1 MFADYAPRWNL
12 VPRVGSITSFLAP
25 FFFFEIGSRF
35 NARALTGNLF
45 TMAVVI
51 SLLAVISKLIGCGL
65 PLLRE
70 GWPMVFRVG
79 IGMMPRGEVA
89 LIVALVG
96 LQSRMLSQSA
106 YGIIVLMTV
115 VTTILAPPILRYL
128 FRSKT
133 TRQPHS
139 NVAARFNSSLP
150 SAGELV
156 DWQ

>member
-1 MFADYAPRWNL
+1 
-12 VPRVGSITSFLAP
+12 
-25 FFFFEIGSRF
+25 
-35 NARALTGNLF
+35 
-45 TMAVVI
+45 MAVVI